1 MKSVWKRFLFSG
13 CLIKVTTFWLRKLI
27 ARRLV
32 LKYYL
37 TFDGQLTSMNPQWNT
52 SAEPFQNTCT
62 LKQEELT
69 QAKQFIK

>member
-1 MKSVWKRFLFSG
+1 MKSVWKRFPFSG
-13 CLIKVTTFWLRKLI
+13 RFKVTTFWLRKLI

-37 TFDGQLTSMNPQWNT
+37 TFDGQLTSMHRQWNAR